1 METTFRETVDPIALL
16 GARCP
21 QASPREHAGHPSAAH
36 TWAPRVGPLAPPPA
50 AQGGC
55 MATTSGRDDCPRAL
69 AARASERSRISRE
82 LHDDLGQRLLALRL
96 DVELAG
102 RVTPEGNA
110 PLRRDLARVLAAVDG
125 SIDAVRRIAADLRP
139 AALEG
144 IGLAEALQ
152 RLGRQWADRCGLQ
165 VEWLA
170 GFPEELH
177 NDLSSELSWAL
188 YRMAQE
194 SFGNIARHAQAR
206 VVRLRLVRQAGEIV
220 FTVDDD
226 GCGASPR
233 EGTPGERCGL
243 GLQGLAERFA
253 LLGGRFRMVKGELG
267 GCRVEARVPWPVAH
281 PAGPLRF
288 EKQPAQNRSTH

>member
-1 METTFRETVDPIALL
+1 METPSQETVDPTALL

-21 QASPREHAGHPSAAH
+21 QASHREHANHPSAAH
-36 TWAPRVGPLAPPPA
+36 AWEPRVEQVATLPA

-55 MATTSGRDDCPRAL
+55 MASSSGRGDCPRAL
-69 AARASERSRISRE
+69 AARASERARISRE

-96 DVELAG
+96 DVEMAG
-102 RVTPEGNA
+102 RAAQAGND
-110 PLRRDLARVLAAVDG
+110 PLRRDLVRVLAAVDG
-125 SIDAVRRIAADLRP
+125 SIDAVRRIATDLRP

-152 RLGRQWADRCGLQ
+152 RLGRQWADRCGLR

-177 NDLSSELSWAL
+177 NDQSSELSWAL

-194 SFGNIARHAQAR
+194 SLSNIARHAQAR

-233 EGTPGERCGL
+233 EGTPGERRGL

-253 LLGGRFRMVKGELG
+253 LLGGHFRMVEGELG
-267 GCRVEARVPWPVAH
+267 GCRAEARVPWPAA
-281 PAGPLRF
+281 PAAGPLLF
-288 EKQPAQNRSTH
+288 LQQPAQNRSTH